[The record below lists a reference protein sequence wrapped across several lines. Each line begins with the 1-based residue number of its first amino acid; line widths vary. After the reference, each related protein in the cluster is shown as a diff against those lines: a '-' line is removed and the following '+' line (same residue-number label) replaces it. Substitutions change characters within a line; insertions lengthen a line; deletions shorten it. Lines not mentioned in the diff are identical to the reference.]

1 MEIVLTALLSFAVSL
16 VISYLLTSSDSSK
29 RKYFARGYT
38 AGWNDHS
45 ACARQH
51 DGEGGASK

>member
-45 ACARQH
+45 ACVRQQNH
-51 DGEGGASK
+51 EEEASK